1 MRVVYCVC
9 VLVCVWCVGCAMCH
23 LRFILRVCVQY
34 FCKQKQLGHSL
45 TKALPVLLITTN
57 ATEALINCMV
67 ESQKHQGS
75 DRVISNFSVCMACAT
90 ITHYLPLAS
99 VKTSLTDRRDRIS
112 FLIIP
117 SSSVCMLEGVLGG
130 GVLVCMCVCVWCLWV
145 VFRSSFFSCCN
156 PKEQRV
162 ASLPSQEKWVSADK
176 FGPGRGWVG
185 NFLPKLKIRA
195 KCIRKLNNQHMC
207 ILGDI
212 HLHMHV
218 SHSQGFTKTREFDT
232 SLLCECGVCALL
244 VSLLSFAHRCIF
256 AKRC

>member
-1 MRVVYCVC
+1 
-9 VLVCVWCVGCAMCH
+9 MCH

-130 GVLVCMCVCVWCLWV
+130 GVLVCMCVVCLWV

-162 ASLPSQEKWVSADK
+162 ASLPSQEKCL
-176 FGPGRGWVG
+176 R
-185 NFLPKLKIRA
+185 
-195 KCIRKLNNQHMC
+195 
-207 ILGDI
+207 
-212 HLHMHV
+212 
-218 SHSQGFTKTREFDT
+218 T
-232 SLLCECGVCALL
+232 SLDQVADGWEISC
-244 VSLLSFAHRCIF
+244 RN
-256 AKRC
+256 